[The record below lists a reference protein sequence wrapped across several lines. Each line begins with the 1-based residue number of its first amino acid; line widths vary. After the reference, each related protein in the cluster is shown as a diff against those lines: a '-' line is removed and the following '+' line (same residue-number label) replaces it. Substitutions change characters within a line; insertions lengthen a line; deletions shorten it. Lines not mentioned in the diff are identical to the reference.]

1 MTNDLN
7 QYFYEIIHVFLY
19 SISNHR
25 PMTIGILKET
35 QKGEKRV
42 SISPKIAKAFIDKGF
57 NVIVEE
63 GAGKSSK
70 YDNSDYREVGARVE
84 KRGAVYKECEVLIKI
99 NPFDE
104 DGLKLVD
111 DHHIL
116 ICQLFHK
123 SNPELVKEIAARGA
137 TVLSLDALPRITRAQ
152 DMDVLSS
159 QNNLAGYKAVIK
171 GAYEMTKIFPLM
183 MTAAG
188 TITPSR
194 VLIYGVGVA
203 GLQAIATAKRLGAI
217 VEATDIRLETK
228 EQTESLGAKFIT
240 VENEEEVSEKGY
252 AKAAS
257 EDYARKQREAVNKSL
272 FQADLVIT
280 TAMVPGRKS
289 PILITTEQVDQMK
302 NGAVIIDLAAA
313 QGGNCEL
320 SKMNKTVIRNG
331 VKIIGTTIAPESVA
345 TNASDLYAQNM
356 FNFISYLTED
366 NAFKWDLEDE
376 ITDETLI
383 VYRGEIRKT

>member
-1 MTNDLN
+1 MK
-7 QYFYEIIHVFLY
+7 
-19 SISNHR
+19 
-25 PMTIGILKET
+25 IGILKET

-42 SISPKIAKAFIDKGF
+42 SITPKIAEQLIGKGF
-57 NVIVEE
+57 EVFVEE
-63 GAGKSSK
+63 DAGH
-70 YDNSDYREVGARVE
+70 NSQYKNYYYTEVGAVVS
-84 KRGAVYKECEVLIKI
+84 KKKDIFKNADILVKI
-99 NPFDE
+99 NPFDNE
-104 DGLKLVD
+104 ELEKLQKGQVV
-111 DHHIL
+111 IA
-116 ICQLFHK
+116 QLFHK
-123 SNPELVKEIAARGA
+123 SHPEDMKIISKQGA
-137 TVLSLDALPRITRAQ
+137 TALSLDAMPRITRAQ

-194 VLIYGVGVA
+194 VLIFGVGVA

-240 VENEEEVSEKGY
+240 VDNTGEEEAEGGY

-257 EDYARKQREAVNKSL
+257 DDYKRRQQEAVNASL
-272 FQADLVIT
+272 FKADLVIT
-280 TAMVPGRKS
+280 TAMVPGRRS
-289 PILITTEQVDQMK
+289 PVLITEEQVKQMK

-320 SKMNKTVIRNG
+320 SKLNKRVVKHG
-331 VKIIGTTIAPESVA
+331 VKIFGATIAPESVS
-345 TNASDLYAQNM
+345 TNASDLFAKNLYN
-356 FNFISYLTED
+356 YLVHLTDE
-366 NAFKWDLEDE
+366 NGFKWDLEDQ
-376 ITDETLI
+376 ITDGTLI
-383 VYRGEIRKT
+383 VFNGEIRKNGKTE